1 MLKSLNNSLQ
11 EFIQF
16 IGENQN
22 IHQKERLIQ
31 EVESKFA
38 LTKDRKIYYSENFA
52 VRFSTSSS
60 TTSFSNTVISL
71 SALKN
76 YDENPFIVCLVT
88 PNENKLFLANTTFI
102 KKVSHSSQELRENN
116 IKGSINGSDII
127 KNFNGKENTPK
138 NFDYLFA
145 IHEEIGFQ
153 GNLTRLV
160 EATNSIVPTGH
171 AYVVDD
177 RSRKM
182 IIDSVDRAISFCNS
196 EEFNKLKLDLDGK
209 VEKFKNEIIIAS
221 FIENT
226 NVRGR
231 LIEYLIAGEDEELR
245 QSLIEALHAKRNIPS
260 FRTKNTLGDFSK
272 TFGKIRTETDIKTK
286 IIILSSNPKGY
297 NIDKIL
303 EYLSD
308 PNTVFL
314 FYFIGVEPNSIA
326 NTVLV
331 SIFENTLMNST
342 IILKHWA
349 GRNSRGVTQFEGK
362 IINDLLKNHKS
373 LIDPIKSR
381 AFVENLIS
389 LM

>member
-1 MLKSLNNSLQ
+1 LNNSLQ
-11 EFIQF
+11 EFIEF

-31 EVESKFA
+31 KAESRFA
-38 LTKDRKIYYSENFA
+38 LTKDRKIYYSEKFA
-52 VRFSTSSS
+52 VRFSASSS
-60 TTSFSNTVISL
+60 STSFSNTVISL

-76 YDENPFIVCLVT
+76 YDESPFIVCLVT

-127 KNFNGKENTPK
+127 KNFNGKENIPK

-145 IHEEIGFQ
+145 IHKEIGFQ

-160 EATNSIVPTGH
+160 EATNNIVPTGH

-177 RSRKM
+177 KSRKI
-182 IIDSVDRAISFCNS
+182 IIDSVDRAISFSNS
-196 EEFNKLKLDLDGK
+196 KEFKKLKLELDEK

-231 LIEYLIAGEDEELR
+231 LIEYLIAGDDEELR
-245 QSLIEALHAKRNIPS
+245 QSLIEALHAKKLIPS
-260 FRTKNTLGDFSK
+260 FRTKNTLGDFSRTYGNIK
-272 TFGKIRTETDIKTK
+272 TETDIKTK

-303 EYLSD
+303 EYMSD

-314 FYFIGVEPNSIA
+314 FYFIGVEPNNIA

-331 SIFENTLMNST
+331 SIFENTLLNST

-362 IINDLLKNHKS
+362 IINDLLKDHKS
-373 LIDPIKSR
+373 LIDPVKSKV
-381 AFVENLIS
+381 FVENLIS
-389 LM
+389 LI